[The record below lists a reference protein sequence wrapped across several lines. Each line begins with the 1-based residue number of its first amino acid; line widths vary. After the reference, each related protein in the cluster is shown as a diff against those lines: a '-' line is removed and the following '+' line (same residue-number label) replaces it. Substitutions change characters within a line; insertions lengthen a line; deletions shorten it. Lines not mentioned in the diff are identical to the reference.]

1 MRVKR
6 SVTKRLFETFRS
18 IHTDDSS
25 ISFEAYSP
33 LGGLP
38 SRVLRIG
45 GRQVVDMG
53 NYCNTCSLLFQHL
66 ADPAQRVHLDAL
78 ADHLAS
84 GVSKRE
90 MFHVLDTIYPVLPQ
104 GAYEVSL
111 LELTPRLIHRG
122 SPQDY
127 FVTDRPLLWTY
138 PGDPE
143 GPSID
148 YYRGMTEPI
157 PPDSALFEFVVPLYE
172 MARLNPKV
180 VEEYEQRMVA
190 GKKPTAMA
198 ITLLDR
204 RQPATWGADPP
215 ITQHYLLAHYL
226 IDGHHKL
233 RAAANVDRPLTLLSF
248 LARDHCMASFGDVA
262 TIFRR
267 LDDDR

>member
-1 MRVKR
+1 M
-6 SVTKRLFETFRS
+6 TKRLFETFRS
-18 IHTDDSS
+18 IYTNDSS

-66 ADPAQRVHLDAL
+66 ADPAQHVRLDAL
-78 ADHLAS
+78 VDQLAS
-84 GVSKRE
+84 GVSKRDV
-90 MFHVLDTIYPVLPQ
+90 FHVLDAIYPVLPQ

-111 LELTPRLIHRG
+111 LEVTPRVVHRE
-122 SPQDY
+122 SPDDY
-127 FVTDRPLLWTY
+127 FVSDRPLLWTY

-143 GPSID
+143 DPCID

-157 PPDSALFEFVVPLYE
+157 PPDSTLFEFVVPLYE

-204 RQPATWGADPP
+204 RQPAMWGTDPP
-215 ITQHYLLAHYL
+215 VTQHYLLAHYL
-226 IDGHHKL
+226 IDGHHKM
-233 RAAANVDRPLTLLSF
+233 RAAAQAGRPLTLLSF
-248 LARDHCMASFGDVA
+248 LARDHCMASRNDIA
-262 TIFRR
+262 TVFRC
-267 LDDDR
+267 LGDDR